1 VSRAKVRRK
10 VSWTAQTIGIVS
22 PVAVQ
27 GFIGG
32 PVELMACPWHSMSG
46 SCRQFRVARYWRT
59 ASRHRFFTTKSRGS
73 RLTTQGGLHA
83 SILRPWTRHLP
94 GLPL

>member
-32 PVELMACPWHSMSG
+32 PVGVDGMPLAFNVRFVQAISS
-46 SCRQFRVARYWRT
+46 RQVLENCFPAPIF
-59 ASRHRFFTTKSRGS
+59 HD
-73 RLTTQGGLHA
+73 
-83 SILRPWTRHLP
+83 
-94 GLPL
+94 